1 MCIYTPIFG
10 PKNMS
15 YSKPVNR
22 NTEDFISFSRDF
34 IFDLSDARSKA
45 SQVTFLLDGLSRKRY
60 DEFISW
66 DLPKPSAR
74 PGSSNSLILNDQ
86 DQDHDDDDDDD
97 DDDDGY
103 CTYVPEEKMTATKYS
118 KIKYENDPLS
128 NSRYL
133 LESMMVSDLTPS
145 IENKTQV
152 LKALG
157 LEEIKL
163 QSYSRTYLNPD
174 GSSTVYY
181 SIEFTLSL
189 FVARLDHAAQVA
201 LGQRRNTSPFS
212 QLSSEIMGEYI
223 LPAAGGIIHH
233 RKLFYATDDPKSL
246 LFTLHLLQNSERT
259 LLDHICR
266 QLEESSSRPYKKRL
280 IFQLPHQAAL
290 NAMLIMFESKMAE
303 VEGQVHS
310 RPRPHYIEQRERFQM
325 MKASPHEIIPREH
338 NNLENLNPWWH
349 FIGNTSEDVKDVFTA
364 VNHNDGPS
372 VVKFALQLNPDDSEG
387 GSFDD
392 YVHLAFVAQ
401 TGQKKPYILV
411 VLPLAKD
418 ENIRWWRYNIDPDLQ
433 DLRHQYS
440 FLYFFRKLVQW
451 AIGKKQYKP

>member
-1 MCIYTPIFG
+1 
-10 PKNMS
+10 MS

-74 PGSSNSLILNDQ
+74 PGSCNSLILN
-86 DQDHDDDDDDD
+86 HNDDDDDDD
-97 DDDDGY
+97 DDDDGDY
-103 CTYVPEEKMTATKYS
+103 TYVPEENMTATKYS
-118 KIKYENDPLS
+118 KIKYANDPLS

-133 LESMMVSDLTPS
+133 LESMLVSDLTPS
-145 IENKTQV
+145 IENMTQV

-181 SIEFTLSL
+181 SIELTLSL
-189 FVARLDHAAQVA
+189 FVARLEHAAQVA
-201 LGQRRNTSPFS
+201 LGQCRKDCKLS
-212 QLSSEIMGEYI
+212 QLSSEIFGEYI
-223 LPAAGGIIHH
+223 LPEAGGIIHH

-259 LLDHICR
+259 LLDHICG
-266 QLEESSSRPYKKRL
+266 QVEESRHNSYKKSL
-280 IFQLPHQAAL
+280 IFHLPHQADL
-290 NAMLIMFESKMAE
+290 NAMLIIFESKMAE
-303 VEGQVHS
+303 VEEQVHS

-325 MKASPHEIIPREH
+325 MKASPHEIIPREC
-338 NNLENLNPWWH
+338 NDLENLNPWWY
-349 FIGNTSEDVKDVFTA
+349 FIGSASEDVKDVFTA
-364 VNHNDGPS
+364 VNHN
-372 VVKFALQLNPDDSEG
+372 VVKFALQLNPDDSKR
-387 GSFDD
+387 GSFDN

-411 VLPLAKD
+411 VLPLTED
-418 ENIRWWRYNIDPDLQ
+418 ESIRWWRFSTVPDLQ
-433 DLRHQYS
+433 DFRRQYS

-451 AIGKKQYKP
+451 AIGKKKIE